1 MTTHNLQ
8 PARSTLHGHFSAEL
22 APVLEIDPGDTI
34 RARTLRGS
42 WDEAGFELNS
52 PSDAGHPLL
61 GPDLGG
67 RLSEP
72 GK

>member
-1 MTTHNLQ
+1 
-8 PARSTLHGHFSAEL
+8 
-22 APVLEIDPGDTI
+22 VLEIDPGDTI

-42 WDEAGFELNS
+42 WDDAGFDLNS
-52 PSDAGHPLL
+52 PSDATRAL